1 MAQTEDSRPCKRTA
15 VQCRKCSSYSASV
28 VDISPPY
35 ARCRCTDCGTIYNYR
50 MREITNGGDA
60 ESADQHSEEQDF
72 MSRSRKTKADSRAR
86 IAAATPPQPGFNT
99 AIIEE
104 AIAAGPAGVRSAQK
118 IAMRHAKKM
127 HEEAVDYWRK
137 TTDFLKA
144 WTDSPDSFYRARAR
158 YALVWRPRF
167 LAALSMTH
175 CVQLSCRS
183 AKVSRDTAYEHRKA
197 DREFARQ
204 WDEAQEHALDL
215 LHARVWQRSLEGDL
229 EPIMHMGV
237 PVAYIRKFSDKLQIE
252 LLRAWK
258 PDRFKTA
265 GVNVNVGTRGDVFV
279 LTETQR
285 AELKAINRKWLLE
298 SPIPERGVAQHN
310 VVAQP
315 MPASGALAGA
325 GEERAT

>member
-1 MAQTEDSRPCKRTA
+1 MKNGQVDVSG
-15 VQCRKCSSYSASV
+15 SSPRSGK
-28 VDISPPY
+28 
-35 ARCRCTDCGTIYNYR
+35 TK
-50 MREITNGGDA
+50 GDA
-60 ESADQHSEEQDF
+60 
-72 MSRSRKTKADSRAR
+72 RAQ
-86 IAAATPPQPGFNT
+86 IKPATPPQPGFNT
-99 AIIEE
+99 AVIEE

-137 TTDFLKA
+137 TTDFLEA
-144 WTDSPDSFYRARAR
+144 WTDSSDSFYRARAR
-158 YALVWRPRF
+158 HALVWRPRF

-215 LHARVWQRSLEGDL
+215 LHARVWQRCLEGDV
-229 EPIMHMGV
+229 EPVFFMGA

-258 PDRFKTA
+258 PDRFKSA
-265 GVNVNVGTRGDVFV
+265 GVNVNVAARSDVFV
-279 LTETQR
+279 LTEEQR
-285 AELKAINRKWLLE
+285 AELRRINRAYLE
-298 SPIPERGVAQHN
+298 SAPLPVR
-310 VVAQP
+310 
-315 MPASGALAGA
+315 PALTQASDSAST
-325 GEERAT
+325 GE

>member
-1 MAQTEDSRPCKRTA
+1 MAQTEDSRPCKRTP
-15 VQCRKCSSYSASV
+15 VQCR
-28 VDISPPY
+28 
-35 ARCRCTDCGTIYNYR
+35 NR
-50 MREITNGGDA
+50 MREITNGADD
-60 ESADQHSEEQDF
+60 ESAGEEQDF
-72 MSRSRKTKADSRAR
+72 ASRSRKAKADSRAG
-86 IAAATPPQPGFNT
+86 IAPATRPQPGFNT

-127 HEEAVDYWRK
+127 HEESVDYWRK
-137 TTDFLKA
+137 ITEFLKA
-144 WTDSPDSFYRARAR
+144 WTDSSDSFYRARAR

-197 DREFARQ
+197 DPEFARQ

-229 EPIMHMGV
+229 EPVFYMGV

-265 GVNVNVGTRGDVFV
+265 GVQVNVATRGDVFL
-279 LTETQR
+279 LTEEQRRELRRSIAHGSWMIRHAHQARTQAQGTR
-285 AELKAINRKWLLE
+285 GKRKGQGTPLW
-298 SPIPERGVAQHN
+298 R
-310 VVAQP
+310 
-315 MPASGALAGA
+315 
-325 GEERAT
+325 